1 MSEEKN
7 LEHPADAER
16 AAGAVSRSGKPQK
29 PVYVY
34 LIALFAVAL
43 LLMSLS
49 FFMSHR
55 SNQQVIGHLQ
65 QNTNSLQLLQE
76 SEARN
81 AELSQRIIELE
92 DEISQQNKTIF
103 ELQQEIYD
111 LQLELAIRDN
121 ADDSAETGEAAEE
134 SAAE

>member
-1 MSEEKN
+1 MSEEKK
-7 LEHPADAER
+7 LENPADAER

-55 SNQQVIGHLQ
+55 SNQEVMGQLE
-65 QNTNSLQLLQE
+65 QNVNSLQLLQE
-76 SEARN
+76 SEERN
-81 AELSQRIIELE
+81 AELMQRIDALE
-92 DEISQQNKTIF
+92 DEVNGQRKTIF
-103 ELQQEIYD
+103 DLQQEIYN
-111 LQLELAIRDN
+111 LQMQLVKERAAN
-121 ADDSAETGEAAEE
+121 ASSDTAGTAESAEG
-134 SAAE
+134 

>member
-1 MSEEKN
+1 MTEEKK
-7 LEHPADAER
+7 LENPADAER

-55 SNQQVIGHLQ
+55 SNQQVIGQLQ
-65 QNTNSLQLLQE
+65 QNTSTLQLLQE
-76 SEARN
+76 AEERN
-81 AELSQRIIELE
+81 AALSKRISELE
-92 DEISQQNKTIF
+92 DEVSAQNKTIF
-103 ELQQEIYD
+103 DLQQEIYD
-111 LQLELAIRDN
+111 LQLELAMKEN
-121 ADDSAETGEAAEE
+121 TGVSAETDEAAE
-134 SAAE
+134 

>member
-1 MSEEKN
+1 MTEEKK
-7 LEHPADAER
+7 LENPADAER

-55 SNQQVIGHLQ
+55 SNQQVIGQLQ
-65 QNTNSLQLLQE
+65 QNTSTLQLLQE
-76 SEARN
+76 AEERN
-81 AELSQRIIELE
+81 AALSKRISELE
-92 DEISQQNKTIF
+92 DEVSAQNKTIF
-103 ELQQEIYD
+103 DLQQEIYD
-111 LQLELAIRDN
+111 LQLELAMKENTDV
-121 ADDSAETGEAAEE
+121 SAETDEAAE
-134 SAAE
+134 

>member
-43 LLMSLS
+43 LMMSLS
-49 FFMSHR
+49 FLMSHR
-55 SNQQVIGHLQ
+55 SNQQVIGQLQ
-65 QNTNSLQLLQE
+65 QNTSTLQLLQE
-76 SEARN
+76 SEERN
-81 AELSQRIIELE
+81 AELSQRIKELE
-92 DEISQQNKTIF
+92 GEIEEQNKTIF
-103 ELQQEIYD
+103 ELQQEVYD
-111 LQLELAIRDN
+111 LQLQLAL
-121 ADDSAETGEAAEE
+121 SETAGETEDAGETTE
-134 SAAE
+134 

>member
-1 MSEEKN
+1 MSEEKK

-49 FFMSHR
+49 FLMSHR

-65 QNTNSLQLLQE
+65 QNDSALQLLQE
-76 SEARN
+76 SEERN
-81 AELSQRIIELE
+81 AELTKRIGELE
-92 DEISQQNKTIF
+92 DEISEQNKTIF

-111 LQLELAIRDN
+111 LQLQIALSEDEGN
-121 ADDSAETGEAAEE
+121 GTEDGAAE
-134 SAAE
+134 